1 MGEINDMIREVMEAS
16 RLEREIWGR
25 FPALSDSYNASI
37 NAPEGYTFSSFFQ
50 TTEYLNY
57 RKQWLAAITAV
68 ENAKN
73 RLGAAIRELCS
84 VAVINPQWIP

>member
-1 MGEINDMIREVMEAS
+1 MSELNNMIRDVEEVS

-25 FPALSDSYNASI
+25 FPSLSDSYNASI

-57 RKQWLAAITAV
+57 RKQWLAAITTV

-73 RLGAAIRELCS
+73 RLGTAIRELCP